1 MDRQALTRAGLV
13 VYGVIQLTQGLW
25 MVIDPGSFFDAVG
38 PFGVRND
45 HYLRDMAT
53 WSLAIGP
60 VCLYA
65 ARRDHRTRAVV
76 LLIAGLEAAVHTVNH
91 VVDAGDAGGGR
102 AEFIGVFDAVSLA
115 AFAVALLV
123 LSSFATKEATA

>member
-13 VYGVIQLTQGLW
+13 VYGVIQLVQGLW
-25 MVIDPGSFFDAVG
+25 MVVDPGSFFDAVG

-45 HYLRDMAT
+45 HYTRDMAT

-60 VCLYA
+60 VCLWA
-65 ARRDHRTRAVV
+65 ARRDHRTRAAV
-76 LLIAGLEAAVHTVNH
+76 LLIAGLEAAIHTVNH
-91 VVDAGDAGGGR
+91 IVDAGDADPHWVG
-102 AEFIGVFDAVSLA
+102 IFDAVSLA